1 MTTVQRR
8 CHDEARPQHD
18 AELGNGRVA
27 TRAFCW
33 RCPNV
38 KSAEPRYQ
46 QARISDADKCGK
58 WRLIVSSHGW
68 DGSLQI
74 RQDGRGYMPPCS
86 TAMSASAAC
95 CQRSAMRIGMSRT
108 LPPAWHAKVNAQPRQ
123 PCDRDQLCTDAC
135 ITVAAAAAASVAAA
149 ALGCHRGGGL
159 CRGDVALSD
168 RRCDR

>member
-74 RQDGRGYMPPCS
+74 RQDGRLY
-86 TAMSASAAC
+86 
-95 CQRSAMRIGMSRT
+95 
-108 LPPAWHAKVNAQPRQ
+108 
-123 PCDRDQLCTDAC
+123 
-135 ITVAAAAAASVAAA
+135 A
-149 ALGCHRGGGL
+149 ALFD
-159 CRGDVALSD
+159 GDVSE
-168 RRCDR
+168 RCVLPAQRNAYWHVANVTPSLARKG